1 MKRLLGKI
9 LVLISIPLWLSA
21 ASLHME
27 ADRSSVVKGD
37 TVTFTIVAEGKDVE
51 FPVVKSVDGF
61 PILGTAQKSN
71 ISIINGSVSRSFS
84 KSYTFAPMHDVT
96 IPSLEV
102 KIDGKVYKTEPLKIE
117 VKEAPPPS
125 AGGSSDISFTISA
138 DRKRVH
144 VGEPIE
150 LEVTVR
156 YPKSR
161 NYVEVQMQRPEFAN
175 FWIKQVGD
183 AREYD
188 SGAYRIKSYRYL
200 IFAQKAGE
208 FKLGPLVAKL
218 ARRVRMRSPFENDPF
233 FNDDD
238 FFNSM
243 FARLEWRRI
252 ASNSLKV
259 DVEPLPAG
267 VELYGEFD
275 IGASVDKRVVEANRP
290 VHLEITVKGF
300 GNIDDAPK
308 FEPDIPDAVVY
319 ADEPKIEA
327 RIENGRYGG
336 VSTQSVTIVADRNYT
351 IPPLTLRYV
360 DAKTGKVVEKSTDPI
375 KIEVKGGAAP
385 AKVQS
390 VVSQKPAS
398 EAEGP
403 HEAPKTEQTSEER
416 GDTGVWVYLLL
427 GFAAGAGAVFA
438 YLRLRGSVVRRE
450 KREAGTAR
458 KILRAKSDRELL
470 ELLLPYVKKSDLVK
484 SAVEKLEE
492 NIFEKGNHKIDK
504 RELAWEIEEIEDR
517 R

>member
-9 LVLISIPLWLSA
+9 LVLISIPLLLSA

-27 ADRSSVVKGD
+27 VDKSSVLRGD
-37 TVTFTIVAEGKDVE
+37 TVTFTIVAHGSDVE
-51 FPVVKSVDGF
+51 FPVMKSVDGF

-71 ISIINGSVSRSFS
+71 ISIINGSVSRSYA

-96 IPSLEV
+96 IPSLKV
-102 KIDGKVYKTEPLKIE
+102 KIDGKVYKTKPLKIE
-117 VKEAPPPS
+117 VKETPSPS
-125 AGGSSDISFTISA
+125 AGGSTDISFTIKA
-138 DRKRVH
+138 DKKRVH

-156 YPKSR
+156 YPKSE
-161 NYVEVQMQRPEFAN
+161 NYVEVQVQRPEFAN

-188 SGAYRIKSYRYL
+188 SGAYRVKTYRYL
-200 IFAQKAGE
+200 IFAQKAGD

-233 FNDDD
+233 FDDD

-252 ASNSLKV
+252 ASNSLNI

-267 VELYGEFD
+267 VELYGDFN

-290 VHLEITVKGF
+290 VNLEITIRGF
-300 GNIDDAPK
+300 GNIDDVPK

-336 VSTQSVTIVADRNYT
+336 TATQTVTIVADRNYT
-351 IPPLTLRYV
+351 IPSLTLRYV
-360 DAKTGKVVEKSTDPI
+360 DAKTGKVVKKSTDPI
-375 KIEVKGGAAP
+375 QIEVKGGAAT

-390 VVSQKPAS
+390 VESQKPS
-398 EAEGP
+398 SIAEKP
-403 HEAPKTEQTSEER
+403 HEAPKTEHASKER
-416 GDTGVWVYLLL
+416 GNTGVWVYLLL
-427 GFAAGAGAVFA
+427 GFAAGVAAVFA
-438 YLRLRGSVVRRE
+438 YLRLRGSVVTRE
-450 KREAGTAR
+450 KRDVGTAR

-484 SAVEKLEE
+484 SAVEKLEK

-504 RELAWEIEEIEDR
+504 KRIAQELEWIEEIE
-517 R
+517 